1 MSCFHHCNMVF
12 VLVTIVNSNKIRE
25 SIESCNAATDK
36 ACELHSKL
44 DGVRQTDQSLLQLG
58 RRTHQSESKESQLD
72 QSLTRKGS
80 YLTTEIK
87 GNYII
92 VNDLRYSR
100 KGAEAGYLGTVGKLM
115 HPLGIPPVVHFQEPP
130 PKAWTKNNVK
140 METIANIT
148 SDQASQWGLSAKVSY
163 SDVSAKGSLSINGSH
178 SASMII
184 QKFGFSSSWTI
195 LDWMNKK
202 NNADWVRMFRS
213 MDMPRIVT
221 KAWIL
226 VDQSV
231 PEIGHSCIGGDL
243 SIEYKGQGGSISGK
257 GCGNSVWSFSPGSV
271 VAYRLSKVV
280 FDRDGTAV
288 RLEAD
293 INTR

>member
-1 MSCFHHCNMVF
+1 MMF
-12 VLVTIVNSNKIRE
+12 VLLTTVIPSRICQ
-25 SIESCNAATDK
+25 SIESCSAVSDK
-36 ACELHSKL
+36 ACELHSKRH
-44 DGVRQTDQSLLQLG
+44 GRPQADQNLLQLD
-58 RRTHQSESKESQLD
+58 RRTQQSDSKESQLD
-72 QSLTRKGS
+72 QSLIRKGS

-87 GNYII
+87 GDYVI

-100 KGAEAGYLGTVGKLM
+100 KGAEAGNLGTVGKLM
-115 HPLGIPPVVHFQEPP
+115 HPLSIPPIVHFQEPP

-163 SDVSAKGSLSINGSH
+163 GNVSAEGSLTVNGSH

-184 QKFGFSSSWTI
+184 QKLGFSSSWTI
-195 LDWMNKK
+195 LDWMNKEK
-202 NNADWVRMFRS
+202 NIDWVRMFRS

-231 PEIGHSCIGGDL
+231 PEIGHSCVAGDL
-243 SIEYKGQGGSISGK
+243 SIEFKGQGGSISGK

-280 FDRDGTAV
+280 FDRDGKAV

-293 INTR
+293 TNTR

>member
-1 MSCFHHCNMVF
+1 MVGHG
-12 VLVTIVNSNKIRE
+12 LTTNDNGR
-25 SIESCNAATDK
+25 SIESCKIATDK
-36 ACELHSKL
+36 TCESDSKL
-44 DGVRQTDQSLLQLG
+44 HGIPQNDQSLLQLG
-58 RRTHQSESKESQLD
+58 HRAHHAESRDSQLD
-72 QSLTRKGS
+72 QSLTRKS
-80 YLTTEIK
+80 PHITTEIK
-87 GNYII
+87 GDYII
-92 VNDLRYSR
+92 VNALRYSR
-100 KGAEAGYLGTVGKLM
+100 KGAEAGNLGTVGKLM
-115 HPLGIPPVVHFQEPP
+115 HPLGIPPIVHFQQPP
-130 PKAWTKNNVK
+130 PKAWMKKNVK

-148 SDQASQWGLSAKVSY
+148 SDQASQWGLSANVAY
-163 SDVSAKGSLSINGSH
+163 SGVSAEGSLNINGSH

-195 LDWMNKK
+195 LDWINKEK
-202 NNADWVRMFRS
+202 NAAWVRTFRS

-231 PEIGHSCIGGDL
+231 PEIGQSCVGGKL
-243 SIEYKGQGGSISGK
+243 TIKYMGQGGSISGQ
-257 GCGNSVWSFSPGSV
+257 GCGNSKWSFSPGSV

-293 INTR
+293 TNTR

>member
-1 MSCFHHCNMVF
+1 MGLFSIDVPNVVCHGWTSMMND
-12 VLVTIVNSNKIRE
+12 NGQ
-25 SIESCNAATDK
+25 SIESCNTLTGTHT
-36 ACELHSKL
+36 E
-44 DGVRQTDQSLLQLG
+44 QSLLQLG
-58 RRTHQSESKESQLD
+58 HRAHQSDSRAFQLD
-72 QSLTRKGS
+72 KSLSRKGPH
-80 YLTTEIK
+80 LTTEIK
-87 GNYII
+87 GAYII

-115 HPLGIPPVVHFQEPP
+115 HPLGIPPIVHFQETP

-140 METIANIT
+140 METIADIT
-148 SDQASQWGLSAKVSY
+148 SEQSSQWGLSAKVSY
-163 SDVSAKGSLSINGSH
+163 NNVSGEGSLSISGNH

-195 LDWMNKK
+195 LQWMNKEE
-202 NNADWVRMFRS
+202 NAQWVQMFRA

-226 VDQSV
+226 VDQAV
-231 PEIGHSCIGGDL
+231 PEIGHSCVGGRL
-243 SIEYKGQGGSISGK
+243 LIEYMGQGGSIFGQ
-257 GCGNSVWSFSPGSV
+257 GCGHSEWSFSPGSV

-293 INTR
+293 TNTR